1 MKPFITALLVWN
13 IITFIMM
20 GTDKRKAIKGK
31 QRISE
36 KTLLLSGILFGAY
49 GIALGASVFHHKT
62 KKMLFRIMIPFSL
75 VINTAAIVFV
85 IYIVTR

>member
-62 KKMLFRIMIPFSL
+62 KKMLFRIMIPLSL